1 MKNKYMNW
9 FYRVNMN
16 EAVANFRLFFGIR
29 YSQRQSANI
38 LIESRLT
45 SLFER
50 TRVSLKE
57 SPKALN

>member
-1 MKNKYMNW
+1 MNW

-16 EAVANFRLFFGIR
+16 EAVATSLNFRLFFGR

-45 SLFER
+45 STVEFFMNE
-50 TRVSLKE
+50 RVS
-57 SPKALN
+57 A